1 MDDVLYDWNTN
12 HGAPEGF
19 DWAGARVEIQD
30 ETLRDGAQS
39 VSVVE
44 PRLDDKKALL
54 HHAAALGV
62 HSVALGFPAMG
73 ERAATH
79 VVALARE
86 IADAGLPLAATC
98 AARTLP
104 TDVHAIAEA
113 SQASGLPIEVAT
125 FIGASRI
132 RQVVEGWTLDDMCR
146 RVEGAVTTAVRA
158 GHDVMFVTEDATRAH
173 PDALRALY
181 GAALRA
187 GARRVCIADTV
198 GCATPDG
205 TRRLVSWVRTVVG
218 AGVALD
224 WHGHRDRGLGLAN
237 CLAAIEAG
245 ADRVH
250 ATALGLGERV
260 GNVEMELLLVNL
272 SMLGAHR
279 HPIDCLSEYSRL
291 ASRAFDVPIPA
302 NHPVVGADAFATAAG
317 THAAAMRKA
326 GLLRDRLYTAFP
338 PAMIGRHQEVRI
350 SPASGASNVRW
361 WLEERGYA
369 ADATDTGL
377 VAHLLMAAKASDRTL
392 AADELEAL
400 RRDYLSSSARPDART
415 APPSARA

>member
-12 HGAPEGF
+12 HGAPERF
-19 DWAGARVEIQD
+19 NWAAARVEIQD

-39 VSVVE
+39 VSVVV

-73 ERAATH
+73 ERATAH

-86 IADAGLPLAATC
+86 IAHARLPLAATC

-113 SQASGLPIEVAT
+113 SQESGLPIEVAT

-132 RQVVEGWTLDDMCR
+132 RQVVEGWTLDEMCR
-146 RVEGAVTTAVRA
+146 RVEDAVTTAVRA
-158 GHDVMFVTEDATRAH
+158 GHDVMFVTEDTTRAH

-187 GARRVCIADTV
+187 GAQRVCIADTV

-205 TRRLVSWVRTVVG
+205 VRRLVGWIG
-218 AGVALD
+218 AQFPTAAID

-272 SMLGAHR
+272 ALLGAHR

-291 ASRAFDVPIPA
+291 ASRAFDVLIPA
-302 NHPVVGADAFATAAG
+302 NHPVIGADAFATAAG
-317 THAAAMRKA
+317 THAAAIRKA
-326 GLLRDRLYTAFP
+326 GVLRDRLYTPFP
-338 PAMIGRHQEVRI
+338 PAMIGRPQEVRI

-361 WLEERGYA
+361 WLEERGYVADA
-369 ADATDTGL
+369 ADAGL
-377 VAHLLMAAKASDRTL
+377 VAHLLLAAKASDHTL
-392 AADELEAL
+392 ATDEIEAL
-400 RRDYLSSSARPDART
+400 RSEYLSSSARRDART
-415 APPSARA
+415 EPPSARA